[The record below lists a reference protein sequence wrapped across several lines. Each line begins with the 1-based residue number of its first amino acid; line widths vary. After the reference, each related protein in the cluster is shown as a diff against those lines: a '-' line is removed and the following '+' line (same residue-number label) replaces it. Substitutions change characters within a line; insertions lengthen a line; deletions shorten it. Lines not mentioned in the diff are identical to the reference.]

1 MEFFKKNTL
10 VNSNLQNNKQLYA
23 QVSKSNIKKIFKIKN
38 VFSKL
43 SLNKISKIHNVMS
56 KSSQKGKPKINI
68 MTKGLFRKQIIISIE
83 LNNVERI
90 MTQSNTHITN
100 INR

>member
-1 MEFFKKNTL
+1 M
-10 VNSNLQNNKQLYA
+10 
-23 QVSKSNIKKIFKIKN
+23 SKSNIKKIFKIKN
-38 VFSKL
+38 VFPKL
-43 SLNKISKIHNVMS
+43 CLNKVSKIHNVMS

-68 MTKGLFRKQIIISIE
+68 MTKGFFRKQIIISME
-83 LNNVERI
+83 LNNVKRV